1 MDQKRQKRAARD
13 VQELTGWSYTRSLY
27 TVRGWLLEKADVKEK
42 LMQLA
47 NETESAVEKE
57 SS

>member
-1 MDQKRQKRAARD
+1 VDQKRQKRAARD
-13 VQELTGWSYTRSLY
+13 VQELTGWSYMKALY
-27 TVRGWLLEKADVKEK
+27 TVRGWLLEKADIKEK

-47 NETESAVEKE
+47 KDTESPVEGE